1 MTTRAIHKLTANE
14 VKVFTGPGRLHDGG
28 GLYFYA
34 NERGGRSWEY
44 RFERNGKR
52 KTMGLGG
59 YPAVTLGKVREL
71 HRAAVAQ
78 VTAGIDPIAARKAN
92 RQVVASSLSVMD
104 AAEAYIT
111 AMQADWKTER
121 YPDQIRERLETYVRP
136 VIGDMAIS
144 DIQLAEAKLVLAPI
158 WNKIRPTAK
167 RIRQH
172 LEGAV
177 NWAISEGHRQD
188 ESNPFEVKRLKF
200 SLSFAD
206 QKVTH
211 FASLAHEQAG
221 EFVSLLRAQQESV
234 KTLALEFVVL
244 NAVRVADVVGGGK
257 QHSEPMRWSHVNL
270 VEKTWRIPDT
280 KMGRPH
286 VVPLSDAALRVLAR
300 VKRFRDPKTNYVF
313 PGAVKGTVISDATLR
328 YLIADLGYKG
338 LATTHGFR
346 ATFRTWASDTTTYEK
361 GVIEAALAHAQGELD
376 SAYHRGSYLSKRKK
390 LMATW
395 AGYLAGE
402 AVRSEGSVVAIT
414 RQHAH
419 A

>member
-14 VKVFTGPGRLHDGG
+14 VKAFTGPGRLHDGG

-234 KTLALEFVVL
+234 KTLALEL
-244 NAVRVADVVGGGK
+244 C
-257 QHSEPMRWSHVNL
+257 
-270 VEKTWRIPDT
+270 
-280 KMGRPH
+280 
-286 VVPLSDAALRVLAR
+286 
-300 VKRFRDPKTNYVF
+300 
-313 PGAVKGTVISDATLR
+313 
-328 YLIADLGYKG
+328 
-338 LATTHGFR
+338 
-346 ATFRTWASDTTTYEK
+346 
-361 GVIEAALAHAQGELD
+361 
-376 SAYHRGSYLSKRKK
+376 
-390 LMATW
+390 
-395 AGYLAGE
+395 
-402 AVRSEGSVVAIT
+402 
-414 RQHAH
+414 
-419 A
+419 

>member
-1 MTTRAIHKLTANE
+1 MEAACTS
-14 VKVFTGPGRLHDGG
+14 
-28 GLYFYA
+28 YA

-52 KTMGLGG
+52 QDHGPWRLSRGHVG
-59 YPAVTLGKVREL
+59 QGPRRW
-71 HRAAVAQ
+71 RAAVAQ

-92 RQVVASSLSVMD
+92 REQVVASSLSVMD

-111 AMQADWKTER
+111 AIAGGLEDR
-121 YPDQIRERLETYVRP
+121 ALSRPIRERLESYVRP

-167 RIRQH
+167 QIRQH

-177 NWAISEGHRQD
+177 NWAISEGHRED

-280 KMGRPH
+280 KMGRPM
-286 VVPLSDAALRVLAR
+286 SCR
-300 VKRFRDPKTNYVF
+300 
-313 PGAVKGTVISDATLR
+313 
-328 YLIADLGYKG
+328 
-338 LATTHGFR
+338 
-346 ATFRTWASDTTTYEK
+346 
-361 GVIEAALAHAQGELD
+361 
-376 SAYHRGSYLSKRKK
+376 
-390 LMATW
+390 
-395 AGYLAGE
+395 
-402 AVRSEGSVVAIT
+402 
-414 RQHAH
+414 
-419 A
+419 

>member
-1 MTTRAIHKLTANE
+1 MTTRALHKLTATE
-14 VKVFTGPGRLHDGG
+14 VKAFTGPGRLHDGG

-144 DIQLAEAKLVLAPI
+144 DIQLAEANL
-158 WNKIRPTAK
+158 
-167 RIRQH
+167 
-172 LEGAV
+172 
-177 NWAISEGHRQD
+177 
-188 ESNPFEVKRLKF
+188 FEVKRLKF

-300 VKRFRDPKTNYVF
+300 VKRFRDPNTNYVF

-390 LMATW
+390 LMAAW

-402 AVRSEGSVVAIT
+402 AVRSEGSVVAI
-414 RQHAH
+414 
-419 A
+419 

>member
-1 MTTRAIHKLTANE
+1 MTIHTTGRLKDKAIKATTE
-14 VKVFTGPGRLHDGG
+14 PGRYNDGG
-28 GLYFYA
+28 GLYFIVT
-34 NERGGRSWEY
+34 ERGGRSWEY
-44 RFERNGKR
+44 RFDLNGKR
-52 KTMGLGG
+52 RYMGLGG
-59 YPAVTLGKVREL
+59 YPDVTLGKAREL
-71 HRAAVAQ
+71 HQVATAMVRAG
-78 VTAGIDPIAARKAN
+78 TDPINARKADK
-92 RQVVASSLSVMD
+92 QIAASSLSVME
-104 AAEAYIT
+104 AAERYLAVKEV
-111 AMQADWKTER
+111 DWETER
-121 YPDQIRERLETYVRP
+121 YPEQIRERLDTYVRP
-136 VIGDMAIS
+136 TIGDLPIS
-144 DIQLAEAKLVLAPI
+144 DIGLAEAKRVLEPI
-158 WNKIRPTAK
+158 WNTIRPTAK

-177 NWAISEGHRQD
+177 NWAIAEGVRKA
-188 ESNPFEVKRLKF
+188 EFNPFEVKRLEF

-211 FASLAHEQAG
+211 RASLAHEQAP
-221 EFVSLLRAQQESV
+221 EFIALLRAEQESV

-390 LMATW
+390 LMAAW